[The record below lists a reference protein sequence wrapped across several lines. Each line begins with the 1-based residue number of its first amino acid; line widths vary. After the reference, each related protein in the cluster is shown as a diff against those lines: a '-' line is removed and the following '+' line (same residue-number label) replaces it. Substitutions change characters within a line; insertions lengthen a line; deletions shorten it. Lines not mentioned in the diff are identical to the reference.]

1 MIIIGEKINGSIPSA
16 GKAIAERNEEWIRH
30 LARIQEDANA
40 DYLDCCASVNVNE
53 LETMK
58 WMLDIMQ
65 DETSTKICVD
75 SPDPKVCVDAL
86 PFCKKPGLVNSV
98 SLEGDKIDVIFP
110 AIADTKWNVVALL
123 SGEQGIPSSVEE
135 RMVNFD
141 KLMEQA
147 AKYGI
152 AANRIFVDP
161 LVEGLA
167 TNQESLLTFA
177 AVCREIKAKFPQIHI
192 TSGLSNISFGLPVR
206 KMLNMAFMTLAMQA
220 GMDSAIVDP
229 TNRDMM
235 GIIYA
240 TDALLGND
248 DFCVEYISAYRDNLF
263 GPVKAGFREP
273 LVSPAEFRRG
283 DFYCPA
289 HSICPAGLG
298 RPRRRAAIYRA
309 APCLTRV

>member
-177 AVCREIKAKFPQIHI
+177 AVCREIKTKFPEIHI

-248 DFCVEYISAYRDNLF
+248 DFCVEYIGAYRDNLF
-263 GPVKAGFREP
+263 GPVKA
-273 LVSPAEFRRG
+273 
-283 DFYCPA
+283 
-289 HSICPAGLG
+289 
-298 RPRRRAAIYRA
+298 
-309 APCLTRV
+309 

>member
-248 DFCVEYISAYRDNLF
+248 DFCVEYISAYRDNLV
-263 GPVKAGFREP
+263 GPVKA
-273 LVSPAEFRRG
+273 
-283 DFYCPA
+283 
-289 HSICPAGLG
+289 
-298 RPRRRAAIYRA
+298 
-309 APCLTRV
+309 

>member
-135 RMVNFD
+135 SMVNFD

-263 GPVKAGFREP
+263 GPVKA
-273 LVSPAEFRRG
+273 
-283 DFYCPA
+283 
-289 HSICPAGLG
+289 
-298 RPRRRAAIYRA
+298 
-309 APCLTRV
+309 

>member
-177 AVCREIKAKFPQIHI
+177 AVCREIKAKFPEIHI

-263 GPVKAGFREP
+263 GPVKA
-273 LVSPAEFRRG
+273 
-283 DFYCPA
+283 
-289 HSICPAGLG
+289 
-298 RPRRRAAIYRA
+298 
-309 APCLTRV
+309 

>member
-75 SPDPKVCVDAL
+75 SPDPKVCIDAL

-263 GPVKAGFREP
+263 GPVKA
-273 LVSPAEFRRG
+273 
-283 DFYCPA
+283 
-289 HSICPAGLG
+289 
-298 RPRRRAAIYRA
+298 
-309 APCLTRV
+309 